1 MKNYLLKLLISIAL
15 VTVSHSSYAYDM
27 VLDDFSFQYDSF
39 LNRDNQQEK
48 TELHKLQTSEET
60 IEPIDN
66 NSDANEKE
74 LVAPKKI
81 RDLEVYSDNLQYY
94 TEKNEFEATGNAYV
108 YIPQENSTLYAD
120 RLVFNRDKNII
131 QGFGNVTIKRLNLT
145 STGDYIEVNLNEK
158 NALLN
163 NPVMEEYNIKIVAEN
178 SNFYP
183 GKALAENGTIT
194 TKENMTFKFGAT
206 TFGAFTDPSTSL
218 LESVHLL
225 KEKYNSDY
233 TIKAKVVEI
242 NSLKGNDEMLLHN
255 ADIYLKNI
263 KVASA
268 PKLRFIADKAQQ
280 FVETNAPE
288 ISSLK
293 QFGFFFGPGY
303 VFNLPKSATLKVA
316 PVLVYGS
323 DEFGVGGIGRFR
335 TASNVTQLA
344 WGSPK
349 KAWILRGQQKFN
361 DNLWLDYSHRG
372 YVSEWFFGDRI
383 PGKMVQLVYNKDY
396 DFKDKSMKY
405 ANRFYAGYA
414 TDIGDSWGTTR
425 FRYQGKF
432 THDLFSLTNTE
443 KKFGMNIGY
452 DIDGTATAYGNG
464 ETQAIVRGGPYVGH
478 QYKNWASRVG
488 YRIAGVHDHTP
499 FMFDRYMYGKHSVYW
514 TQALKVHKYLALAY
528 SASLALLKDSWD
540 NELMQ
545 ENRFFVVIGP
555 QDAKLNLGYDTVRQ
569 RSIMN
574 FEVLVG
580 TENTK
585 VKFDKMV
592 AKDPDK
598 LGRVEETKLDK
609 LKADLAIKFKRVF
622 LPDEVNNNL

>member
-1 MKNYLLKLLISIAL
+1 MKNQFLKILLIISFLTAQ
-15 VTVSHSSYAYDM
+15 SSSFAYDM

-39 LNRDNQQEK
+39 LNRDI
-48 TELHKLQTSEET
+48 QTSNDELPKLYSET
-60 IEPIDN
+60 DINTEKEQSNPTE
-66 NSDANEKE
+66 EKE
-74 LVAPKKI
+74 LVAPQKV

-94 TEKNEFEATGNAYV
+94 PEKNEFEATGNAHV
-108 YIPQENSTLYAD
+108 SIPQENSTLYAD
-120 RLVFNRDKNII
+120 RLVFNRDKNTI

-145 STGDYIEVNLNEK
+145 STGDYVEVNLNEK
-158 NALLN
+158 NALLD
-163 NPVMEEYNIKIVAEN
+163 NPIMEEYNIKIVAEN

-183 GKALAENGTIT
+183 GKAFAENGTIT
-194 TKENMTFKFGAT
+194 TKENMTFKLGAT
-206 TFGAFTDPSTSL
+206 TFGAFTDPSTAL
-218 LESVHLL
+218 IESVNLL
-225 KEKYNSDY
+225 KEKYDNDY

-242 NSLKGNDEMLLHN
+242 NSLKGNDEMVLHN

-316 PVLVYGS
+316 PVIVYGN
-323 DEFGVGGIGRFR
+323 DELGVGGIGRLR

-349 KAWILRGQQKFN
+349 KSWILRGQQKFN
-361 DNLWLDYSHRG
+361 NNLWLDYSHRG
-372 YVSEWFFGDRI
+372 YMNEWFFGDRI
-383 PGKMVQLVYNKDY
+383 PGKLVQLIYHKDY
-396 DFKDKSMKY
+396 DFADKNMKY

-414 TDIGDSWGTTR
+414 TDFGEDWGTTR

-432 THDLFSLTNTE
+432 SHTLFSRKNSE
-443 KKFGMNIGY
+443 KNLAFYTGY
-452 DIDGTATAYGNG
+452 DADGTATAYGNG
-464 ETQAIVRGGPYVGH
+464 DTQAIVRVGPYIGH

-488 YRIAGVHDHTP
+488 YRIAGVHDHSP
-499 FMFDRYMYGKHSVYW
+499 FLFDRYMYGKHSVYLS
-514 TQALKVHKYLALAY
+514 QALKVHKYLSLAY
-528 SASLALLKDSWD
+528 SASFALLKDSWD
-540 NELMQ
+540 EKLMQ

-555 QDAKLNLGYDTVRQ
+555 KDAKLNLGYDTVRQ

-585 VKFDKMV
+585 VKFDKLV

-609 LKADLAIKFKRVF
+609 LKQDLSVKFKRVF
-622 LPDEVNNNL
+622 LPDEVDNNL